1 MHSHTPSRKLAAA
14 ALSAGLL
21 AVGCGDGGGDD
32 GEVTLRFA
40 WWGSDTRH
48 ELTQEVIDAFEEEH
62 PEISIDPEFGSM
74 DDHFD
79 RLATQTAGGD
89 APDVIQMDERYLREY
104 ADRGALMPLEG
115 VDVSEFDDTVV
126 ENGMVDGEFFAATMG
141 VNTHVLVAN
150 PGVFEEADLE
160 IPEDTSW
167 TWDDFTEITADLTEG
182 TEEAWGTTGPRGS
195 GLFQTWMRQHG
206 LNMNTDGGE
215 LGFSADDAAS
225 YLQYF
230 SDLVEDGTMPEASL
244 ISEQEGLTLEQ
255 GLAGTGQ
262 EGIGPWWSN
271 EVVGL
276 SSAVG
281 NELVLLR
288 YPTLTGDVAD
298 SEPWLKSSMYLS
310 AAAGTEH
317 PDEVELFIDFFVN
330 SEEAGL
336 IEMAERG
343 IPPNESVREAVV
355 EEMDDGVELAIAEF
369 VEDTD
374 DYVSEPEP
382 IAPAGGSEF
391 SEIINRYEMEVYFG
405 HLAPEEAAE
414 RMVAEMEGALE

>member
-1 MHSHTPSRKLAAA
+1 MHSHIPGRRASAV
-14 ALSAGLL
+14 ALTAGLL
-21 AVGCGDGGGDD
+21 VVGCGEAGGDD

-48 ELTQEVIDAFEEEH
+48 ELTQGVIDAFEEEH
-62 PEISIDPEFGSM
+62 PEISIEPEFGSM

-104 ADRGALMPLEG
+104 ADRGALMALEN

-126 ENGMVDGEFFAATMG
+126 ENGMVDDEFFAATMG
-141 VNTHVLVAN
+141 VNTHVLVLN
-150 PGVFEEADLE
+150 PEVFEEAGLE
-160 IPEDTSW
+160 IPDDTAW
-167 TWDDFTEITADLTEG
+167 TWDDFAEITAELTQG

-206 LNMNTDGGE
+206 LNMNTEDGE
-215 LGFSADDAAS
+215 LGFSAQDAAS

-230 SDLVEDGTMPEASL
+230 SDLVEEGTMPEASL
-244 ISEQEGLTLEQ
+244 ISEQEGMTLEQ
-255 GLAGTGQ
+255 GLAGTGR

-276 SSAVG
+276 SNAVG
-281 NELVLLR
+281 HDLVLLR
-288 YPTLTGDVAD
+288 YPTSTGDVAD

-317 PDEVELFIDFFVN
+317 PEEAELFIDFFVN

-343 IPPNESVREAVV
+343 VPPNESVREAVV
-355 EEMDDGVELAIAEF
+355 EELDGVELAIAEF

-374 DYVSEPEP
+374 DYLGDPEP

-391 SEIINRYEMEVYFG
+391 SEIINRYEIEVYFG
-405 HLAPEEAAE
+405 NLDPEDAAE
-414 RMVAEMEGALE
+414 RMVAEMEGALA